1 MKTTKTYLKSKSI
14 LIVIAKMD
22 YTEEKAQLEQ
32 ILVVVDMRGK
42 YETFGTW
49 LNTGQSFVFLKQLL
63 ISEAAKRSEK

>member
-1 MKTTKTYLKSKSI
+1 MLEITFKMPTLMKTTKTYLKSKSI

-42 YETFGTW
+42 YETFGT
-49 LNTGQSFVFLKQLL
+49 
-63 ISEAAKRSEK
+63 

>member
-1 MKTTKTYLKSKSI
+1 MPTLMKTTKTYLKSKSI

-42 YETFGTW
+42 YETFGT
-49 LNTGQSFVFLKQLL
+49 
-63 ISEAAKRSEK
+63 